1 MSVSPPQT
9 LRPKALN
16 PGDTLAVISPSGPTR
31 PEQGEPQE
39 GPFAKGVALLQSA
52 GFQVKLMPHARDQAH
67 YLAGSDADRLS
78 DLMAAF
84 QDPEVDGILCAR
96 GGYGAMR
103 LLPQLDMQVIAQNPK
118 VFIGFSDITALH
130 LAFYQTIGL
139 VGFYGPMLTSNL
151 IHQEPFSQQ
160 ELLSLV
166 RATPPIPYTVQ
177 NLDTYHCFT
186 PGIAE
191 APLTGGNL
199 SLLTAL
205 CGTPYQPQTAGHL
218 LFIEDWREQYY
229 SLDRKFQQLR
239 LAGLLDEICGL
250 ILCDFSEIVPEPDYP
265 LEALLKA
272 LTQDLKVPVG
282 YGFSV
287 GHGAQTAT
295 LPIGIRARFDA
306 TEGALTLLES
316 PVV

>member
-1 MSVSPPQT
+1 MSASRPQL

-16 PGDTLAVISPSGPTR
+16 PGDTLAVISPSGPTLSGK
-31 PEQGEPQE
+31 GESQE
-39 GPFAKGVALLQSA
+39 DPFEKGVALLQAA
-52 GFQVKLMPHARDQAH
+52 GFRVKLMPHARDHSH
-67 YLAGSDADRLS
+67 YLAGADADRLA

-103 LLPQLDMQVIAQNPK
+103 LLPQIDMQIIAQNPK

-130 LAFYQTIGL
+130 LAFYQSTGL

-151 IHQEPFSQQ
+151 IHHEPFSQQ
-160 ELLSLV
+160 ELFSLV
-166 RATPPIPYTVQ
+166 QAKPSIPYTLK
-177 NLDTYHCFT
+177 NLDAYHGFI

-191 APLTGGNL
+191 APLIGGNL
-199 SLLTAL
+199 SLLSAL

-218 LFIEDWREQYY
+218 LFIEDWREHYY

-250 ILCDFSEIVPEPDYP
+250 ILCDFSEIVIEPDYP
-265 LEALLKA
+265 LEALLKT

-287 GHGAQTAT
+287 GHGTQTAT
-295 LPIGIRARFDA
+295 LPMGVRAQFNA
-306 TEGALTLLES
+306 TEGVLTLLES
-316 PVV
+316 PVA